1 MSRSRL
7 KCPLLVVECFE
18 LTSSLARPVI
28 FFQCGISDFT
38 AHIDG
43 NGALLTES
51 YQHWLI
57 SGARAMGKILCREHW
72 DVRGAVHGPPFLF
85 CMKQNRDSSEESS
98 EYGGGRQRVTEVRK
112 RISGSYILLFIM
124 FEARKYLAAIVKSC

>member
-1 MSRSRL
+1 MSRNRL

-85 CMKQNRDSSEESS
+85 CLKQNRDSSEESS
-98 EYGGGRQRVTEVRK
+98 EYGGGRQSYRVSARGFRDHTYYYSLCSK
-112 RISGSYILLFIM
+112 RENILPQ
-124 FEARKYLAAIVKSC
+124 